1 MSVIDSLGEGCK
13 DPIRGN
19 SLLKKDKFATE
30 LPGLFE
36 LLTVV
41 KHKGKSRKAA
51 KLTLYAEPGRATL
64 CLADAETG
72 QVAFYAKEGF
82 SESLLGLE
90 EALQAGTVD
99 WRPDKKFRPSR
110 S

>member
-1 MSVIDSLGEGCK
+1 MSVIPNIGEGCK

-19 SLLKKDKFATE
+19 SLLVKDKFAEE

-41 KHKGKSRKAA
+41 KYKGATRKAA

-82 SESLLGLE
+82 SEALLGLE
-90 EALQAGTVD
+90 GALQDGSLD
-99 WRPDKKFRPSR
+99 WRPDKKSR
-110 S
+110 WAK